1 MMLLSYS
8 LILIL
13 YFPCIVYSNNNCIK
27 KYYSSDIVPQIID
40 QAPEQ
45 LLQINFDG
53 HEISCGEET
62 PKPLTVNSPMLSFEA
77 EDNSLNT
84 LIMIDPDIPNPE
96 NPTLANFR
104 HWVIVNIPGNR
115 VQDGDV
121 ISEYVNPMPPKGSNP
136 HRYILLVYRQSELES
151 SEMLQ
156 DKKTN
161 FSLDEYIRKHNID
174 NPFAGNFF
182 YVQY

>member
-1 MMLLSYS
+1 
-8 LILIL
+8 
-13 YFPCIVYSNNNCIK
+13 
-27 KYYSSDIVPQIID
+27 
-40 QAPEQ
+40 
-45 LLQINFDG
+45 
-53 HEISCGEET
+53 
-62 PKPLTVNSPMLSFEA
+62 MLSFEA
-77 EDNSLNT
+77 KDNSLNT